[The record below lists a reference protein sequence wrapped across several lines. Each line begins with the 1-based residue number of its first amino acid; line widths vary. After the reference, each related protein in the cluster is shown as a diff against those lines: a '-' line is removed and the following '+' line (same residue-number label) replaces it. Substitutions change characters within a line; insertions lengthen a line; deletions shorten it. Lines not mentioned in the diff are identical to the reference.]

1 MTGNVL
7 RQSMRLVTADHLQ
20 EVGEANGFA
29 MSLKPF
35 DVAKDLVQQMS
46 EHAKTMDMCRTLSD
60 RRPRS
65 QRRKSKRGRVN
76 ATVHVCTV
84 ALVRAC
90 MRAGVHMCMCASL
103 HMCMCAVVHGAWVH
117 VCVGASVCV
126 CVCVCVCM
134 CACMRVC
141 LRACVHAFVF
151 ISA

>member
-35 DVAKDLVQQMS
+35 DVAKDLVQQMG

-84 ALVRAC
+84 AFD
-90 MRAGVHMCMCASL
+90 
-103 HMCMCAVVHGAWVH
+103 AVLIVSISEIDPEPGAWSH
-117 VCVGASVCV
+117 NILEGNILSQNQWCDASG
-126 CVCVCVCM
+126 
-134 CACMRVC
+134 
-141 LRACVHAFVF
+141 
-151 ISA
+151 